1 MTTRIQDLATTVP
14 QVPSG
19 LAKGVGDS
27 DKGPLLGLEK
37 RYSMYLKQIAF
48 HVEAGMEVAP
58 EDVIDMIR
66 SLYREAQHQ
75 VANDEK
81 PSST

>member
-14 QVPSG
+14 QVPNG
-19 LAKGVGDS
+19 VAKCVSVS

-81 PSST
+81 ASST